1 MADDLG
7 RLQAALY
14 FGLEPA
20 RQAHGPALLDA
31 LRAGAGG
38 PFNFDGWSRIVD
50 YRYSLAPWS
59 TAGSVKGEG
68 GRFNVGRRLS
78 PGAFTS
84 FPALYLA
91 EDYAT
96 AHCERFGQ
104 APEATT
110 GGLTS
115 AELALRHPNSFTHVR
130 VRGRIDM
137 VLDVGDPAA
146 LKPFVDVIRSF
157 QLPSTVPSLT
167 RRLALRRAP
176 WLVRSAVALQRQLLH
191 RHRRMMPMQYDLPA
205 NCQVFGR
212 LASAAGLHAI
222 RYPSARH
229 EARQCL
235 ALFPQNWGGSA
246 CFIEVA
252 DTVPPAARLVR
263 LDATTGATE

>member
-14 FGLEPA
+14 FGLESA

-50 YRYSLAPWS
+50 YRYSLAPLS
-59 TAGSVKGEG
+59 TTGSVKSEG
-68 GRFNVGRRLS
+68 GRFNIGRRLS
-78 PGAFTS
+78 PGAFTP

-96 AHCERFGQ
+96 AHRERFGQ
-104 APEATT
+104 APDVTT
-110 GGLTS
+110 HGLTG
-115 AELALRHPNSFTHVR
+115 AELALRTPGSFTQVR
-130 VRGRIDM
+130 VRGRIDL

-157 QLPSTVPSLT
+157 QLPATVPSLT

-191 RHRRMMPMQYDLPA
+191 RHWRMLPMQYDLPA

-222 RYPSARH
+222 RYPSARQ
-229 EARQCL
+229 EGRQCL

-246 CFIEVA
+246 CFVEVA
-252 DTVPPAARLVR
+252 DAVPREARLVR
-263 LDATTGATE
+263 LDGTTGAAE